1 MLTRTHLC
9 REKFV
14 SSISSK
20 AKVTLNTLTGLK
32 AKGEPFACV
41 TAYDATF
48 AEIASSAGI
57 EVLLVGD
64 SLGMVIQ
71 GHDSTLSVTM
81 EDILYHLQAVTRG
94 NVNSLIMADM
104 PFMSY
109 YSEGLTLRNAAQLLR
124 AGAHVVKL
132 EGGRWIGESTRLL
145 VERGIPVCA
154 HMGLTPQSI
163 NRFGGFRVQGRDPQ
177 QAQTILDEAAYLE
190 EAGASLLLL
199 EAIPQQLAER
209 ITQRLRI
216 PVIGIGAGPHVD
228 GQIMVM
234 HDLLGITPPGIK
246 VPKFVKNFLAESAD
260 GIRGAFASYSR
271 AVKSGSFPGPEHS
284 Y

>member
-1 MLTRTHLC
+1 MSDAH
-9 REKFV
+9 
-14 SSISSK
+14 SK
-20 AKVTLNTLTGLK
+20 AKITLNTLGALK
-32 AKGEPFACV
+32 ARGERFACV

-48 AEIASSAGI
+48 AQIASSVGI
-57 EVLLVGD
+57 EVILVGD
-64 SLGMVIQ
+64 TLGMVIQ
-71 GHDSTLSVTM
+71 GHDSTLPVTM
-81 EDILYHLQAVTRG
+81 QDILYHLDAVKRG
-94 NVNSLIMADM
+94 NVGALIMGDM

-109 YSEGLTLRNAAQLLR
+109 YSEGLTLDNAAQLMR

-177 QAQTILDEAAYLE
+177 QAQTILDEAVYLE
-190 EAGASLLLL
+190 EVGASLLLL

-209 ITQRLRI
+209 ITRRLHI
-216 PVIGIGAGPHVD
+216 PVIGIGAGKQVD
-228 GQIMVM
+228 AQIMVM

-246 VPKFVKNFLAESAD
+246 VPKFVKNFLAESSD
-260 GIRGAFASYSR
+260 GIRGAFTAYLR
-271 AVKSGSFPGPEHS
+271 AVKDGSFPGPDHS

>member
-1 MLTRTHLC
+1 MG
-9 REKFV
+9 
-14 SSISSK
+14 SSLK
-20 AKVTLNTLTGLK
+20 PNVTLNTLTALK
-32 AKGEPFACV
+32 TKGERFACI

-57 EVLLVGD
+57 EVVLVGD

-71 GHDSTLSVTM
+71 GHDSTLPVTM
-81 EDILYHLQAVTRG
+81 EDILYHLEAVKRG
-94 NVNSLIMADM
+94 NAGSLIMADM

-109 YSEGLTLRNAAQLLR
+109 YSEGLTLKNAAQLMR

-199 EAIPQQLAER
+199 EAIPRQLAER
-209 ITQRLRI
+209 IAQRLHV
-216 PVIGIGAGPHVD
+216 PVIGIGAGNEVD

-234 HDLLGITPPGIK
+234 HDLLGVTPPGIK
-246 VPKFVKNFLAESAD
+246 VPKFVKNFLADSRD
-260 GIRGAFASYSR
+260 GIRGAFAAYLK
-271 AVKSGSFPGPEHS
+271 AVKDGSFPGPEHS
-284 Y
+284 YD